1 VEAAGEMA
9 MDKGEKG
16 TIDLLYGSS
25 TALPTKKKRK
35 GSSALFPF
43 AGSVEK
49 YAQEKREKLQKEHG
63 DRAIKQKER
72 IRKELEE
79 EEMKE
84 RQMYFEE
91 AEAKPGE
98 KEVQKEPPQ
107 NHHPPPQEE
116 KQSTPVP
123 QHKAAALSDIPL
135 SAASD
140 SMGGGEMVNQMSQKS
155 DSGKEQS
162 EVNAEASPS
171 SGEPEKQEIHSS
183 PQLPPQSQQ
192 PQPQPDL
199 PASHQSQPYHVETL
213 AVNDTQSQAR
223 THSRTRSRSPSL
235 ADEKAAERLKK
246 ELLILK
252 DKEPP
257 IKSYRD
263 TYPLLEGSK
272 VGGGGESPPFMCC
285 CLF

>member
-1 VEAAGEMA
+1 MA
-9 MDKGEKG
+9 DKGEEKG

-49 YAQEKREKLQKEHG
+49 YEQEKRDKLQKEHG

-72 IRKELEE
+72 IRKEQEE

-84 RQMYFEE
+84 RQMYFE

-107 NHHPPPQEE
+107 HHHPSPQEE
-116 KQSTPVP
+116 KQSTPPP
-123 QHKAAALSDIPL
+123 QHKEAALSDIPL

-140 SMGGGEMVNQMSQKS
+140 SMGAGEMENQISQKS

-171 SGEPEKQEIHSS
+171 SSGEPEKQEIHSPQ

-192 PQPQPDL
+192 PQQPDL

-213 AVNDTQSQAR
+213 AVPDTQSHSR

-272 VGGGGESPPFMCC
+272 AGGGGESPPFMCC